1 MAGGSENISTGD
13 YITHHLQ
20 NLTFGNHPE
29 HGWGFAHSAADA
41 QAMGFW
47 AFHVDTMFWSL
58 LLGVAFFLMFRSV
71 AKKANSGIPSRF
83 QAFIETIVEFVDGS
97 VRDTFHGTS
106 RLIAPLALTLFVWI
120 FFMNFMD
127 LIPVDWLPWVAQQ
140 GGEKLLGVDPHY
152 VYQKV
157 VPTTDVNATLGM
169 SITVFVLIII
179 YSLRFKGVGGFVAE
193 LVMNPLNPKELGMPK
208 VVWPLVMAFNL
219 VLELVSLLAKPV
231 SLGLRLFGNLYAGE
245 LIFILIALIFTAGSG
260 FIAAGLSSVFGE
272 HIPAWFWVVATAAVF
287 ATLWLNLK
295 GKLDMKKTLWLLLAE
310 MLLVG
315 GLAFLGGQLMHFGWA
330 VFHLIVI
337 TLQAFIFMMLTIVY
351 LSMASEHH

>member
-1 MAGGSENISTGD
+1 VLLG
-13 YITHHLQ
+13 
-20 NLTFGNHPE
+20 LTF
-29 HGWGFAHSAADA
+29 
-41 QAMGFW
+41 
-47 AFHVDTMFWSL
+47 
-58 LLGVAFFLMFRSV
+58 FFLFRSV
-71 AKKANSGIPSRF
+71 AKQANSGVPSRF
-83 QAFIETIVEFVDGS
+83 QAFVEIIVEFVDNS
-97 VRDTFHGTS
+97 VRETFHGTS

-127 LIPVDWLPWVAQQ
+127 LIPVDWLPWVA
-140 GGEKLLGVDPHY
+140 GRAGVH
-152 VYQKV
+152 YQKV
-157 VPTTDVNATLGM
+157 VPTTDVNATMGM
-169 SITVFVLIII
+169 SLTVFVLTVI
-179 YSLRFKGVGGFVAE
+179 YSLRFKGVGGFLGE
-193 LVMNPLNPKELGMPK
+193 LVMNPLNPRQLGMPK

-219 VLELVSLLAKPV
+219 LLELVSLLAKPV

-260 FIAAGLSSVFGE
+260 FVATGLSSVFGE
-272 HIPAWFWVVATAAVF
+272 HIPAWFWMAATVAVF

-295 GKLDMKKTLWLLLAE
+295 GKLDTKKTLWLLLAE

-330 VFHLIVI
+330 AFHLIII